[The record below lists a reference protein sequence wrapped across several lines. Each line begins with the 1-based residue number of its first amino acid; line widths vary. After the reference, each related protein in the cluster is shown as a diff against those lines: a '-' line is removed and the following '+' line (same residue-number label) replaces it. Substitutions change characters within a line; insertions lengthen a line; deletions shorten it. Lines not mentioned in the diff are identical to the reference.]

1 MPSPTNAVLDPKT
14 QWFLKFLESTG
25 RPQVSE
31 VPVEQAR
38 EMYVKGQAIVPLIKQ
53 PAQFEDRT
61 ISAGPGGSVKLRIFR
76 PENQR
81 PENQR
86 PENKRPEG
94 STGHLPVVM
103 YFHGGG
109 WVLGDADTFDC
120 FMRELTSGTGAAVV
134 FVEYSRSPEARYP
147 VALEEC
153 YAATKWVAE
162 HGSELGLNAVQIAV
176 AGDSA
181 GGNLATAVCLLAG
194 QRGGP
199 EIAAQALI
207 YPATGSDFNTA
218 SFQEFATGYF
228 LTKENSQWFWKQ
240 YTGGK
245 AIEHEPTA
253 CPLQASIDQ
262 LQDMPPALII
272 TGECDV
278 LRDEGEAYAR
288 KLMQAGVSVTCTRY
302 LGAIHGF
309 MGINALADTPA
320 ARAATAQVNA
330 MLREALASK
339 AQEQAA

>member
-1 MPSPTNAVLDPKT
+1 MPPSTNAVLDPKT
-14 QWFLKFLESTG
+14 QWFLNFLESTG
-25 RPQVSE
+25 RPQVSA
-31 VPVEQAR
+31 VPVAEAR
-38 EMYVKGQAIVPLIKQ
+38 EMYVKGQAMVPLIKQ
-53 PAQFEDRT
+53 PAQIEDRM

-76 PENQR
+76 PE
-81 PENQR
+81 
-86 PENKRPEG
+86 G
-94 STGHLPVVM
+94 SAGRLPVVM

-109 WVLGDADTFDC
+109 WVLGDADTFDYV
-120 FMRELTSGTGAAVV
+120 MRELTNGSGAAVV

-147 VALEEC
+147 IALEEC

-162 HGSELGLNAVQIAV
+162 HGGELGLNGAQIAV

-181 GGNLATAVCLLAG
+181 GGNLAAAVCLLAG

-199 EIAAQALI
+199 EIAAQVLI
-207 YPATGSDFNTA
+207 YPATGSDFNSS

-228 LTKENSQWFWKQ
+228 LTKENSQWFWQQ
-240 YTGGK
+240 YTGGR

-253 CPLQASIDQ
+253 CPLQAGIDQ
-262 LQDMPPALII
+262 LKNMPPALVI

-288 KLMQAGVSVTCTRY
+288 KLTQAGVVVTATRY

-320 ARAATAQVNA
+320 ARAATAQVSA
-330 MLREALASK
+330 MLRQALASK

>member
-1 MPSPTNAVLDPKT
+1 MPSSSNAVLDPKT
-14 QWFLKFLESTG
+14 QWFLKFLESSG

-31 VPVEQAR
+31 VPVELAR
-38 EMYVKGQAIVPLIKQ
+38 EMYVKGQALVPLIKQ
-53 PAQFEDRT
+53 PARIEDRT
-61 ISAGPGGSVKLRIFR
+61 ISAGTGGSVKLRIFF
-76 PENQR
+76 PES
-81 PENQR
+81 
-86 PENKRPEG
+86 KRPEG
-94 STGHLPVVM
+94 SRLPVVM

-109 WVLGDADTFDC
+109 WVLGDADTYDYV
-120 FMRELTSGTGAAVV
+120 MRELTNGTGAAVV

-153 YAATKWVAE
+153 YAATRWVAE
-162 HGSELGLNAVQIAV
+162 HGSELGLNGSQIAV

-199 EIAAQALI
+199 DIAAQVLI
-207 YPATGSDFNTA
+207 YPATGSDYDSP

-253 CPLQASIDQ
+253 CPLVATIDQ
-262 LQDMPPALII
+262 LGDMPPALVI

-288 KLMQAGVSVTCTRY
+288 KLTEAGVAVTATRY

-320 ARAATAQVNA
+320 ARAALAQVNA
-330 MLREALASK
+330 VLQEALASK